1 MRRVG
6 VFAVLV
12 AIAFVIVW
20 RLQRSTTSH
29 ETATTVHA
37 AAPPTDPQ
45 LALKTSSLGGRV
57 TRASDG
63 TPIVGAFVSVEL
75 EAMERRNEPVV
86 VRTNTKGEWM
96 ALVAAGNYVVVVNAL
111 GFIPRRVGTVTV
123 SPNQASTV
131 SLALD
136 AGGSVLS
143 GTITDIGGGPI
154 AGATVFVAPASVTT
168 DVDGHYAIAV
178 LDGPHELGVSD
189 EDYCSSWERFA
200 ISGADATVDVQ
211 LVPGGSVRG
220 DVIARDTHAP
230 IPGAT
235 ISISGGMAGGSADS
249 DGHFMIRQL
258 HAARM
263 FVSARA
269 PGYASRGDEGFEV
282 GIGETAGPVHL
293 VLDHAFSISGLV
305 MWKARGNQPASG
317 ARVAA
322 FSRSTGTDAWTTTRR
337 DGTFTVDGLTPGLYA
352 IEIRDRDGWRLDGAP
367 VEIRDHDIVD
377 QLYSIERGVTVSGRV
392 EPGQLVAIE
401 LSTDATSA
409 GTADVRSDGTFTFHG
424 VLPGSYRGHATTFD
438 HHDGELAVEVGDSDV
453 TNLVVRLDTSPRA
466 SVTGTVVDE
475 DGVPVASAMVNVE
488 ARLASTDGAG
498 RFTITGLVPGKRMIA
513 ASRDVPMFGANPTYV
528 DAPSENNVVTI
539 ESRHSTISGRVLRAD
554 HQPAADTWVTATRI
568 EAPDKSVAITSALTA
583 ADGRFTIAP
592 LSKGVYSIVA
602 RDKRD
607 GARGEVARVIAGA
620 AISIELG
627 PLSSL
632 TGHVTAGGKPVA
644 QYELS
649 CGFGDLHQNVY
660 SPDGAFHFEHVQPG
674 YYTCK
679 ATTRDGTAE
688 ASLTVGAA
696 PAQLDLVLHAYGSVT
711 GTLVNAFTGK
721 PVPGLLAYAP
731 AVAESYLARGAAISD
746 ADGHFVIEHVVAGG
760 GAIEISSSSDRRTNS
775 QSFIRYSV
783 AEGEQVDLGEIRVLP
798 ARHGRSGTFGMKTQN
813 LEVVELTPGGP
824 AELAGIRR
832 GDDITA
838 VEGISIGTLA
848 RQVLGA
854 LLFDDVLTAGDSY
867 HFELARGVTVAVTA
881 N

>member
-1 MRRVG
+1 M
-6 VFAVLV
+6 
-12 AIAFVIVW
+12 
-20 RLQRSTTSH
+20 
-29 ETATTVHA
+29 
-37 AAPPTDPQ
+37 
-45 LALKTSSLGGRV
+45 
-57 TRASDG
+57 
-63 TPIVGAFVSVEL
+63 
-75 EAMERRNEPVV
+75 
-86 VRTNTKGEWM
+86 
-96 ALVAAGNYVVVVNAL
+96 
-111 GFIPRRVGTVTV
+111 
-123 SPNQASTV
+123 
-131 SLALD
+131 
-136 AGGSVLS
+136 
-143 GTITDIGGGPI
+143 
-154 AGATVFVAPASVTT
+154 
-168 DVDGHYAIAV
+168 
-178 LDGPHELGVSD
+178 
-189 EDYCSSWERFA
+189 
-200 ISGADATVDVQ
+200 
-211 LVPGGSVRG
+211 
-220 DVIARDTHAP
+220 
-230 IPGAT
+230 
-235 ISISGGMAGGSADS
+235 
-249 DGHFMIRQL
+249 
-258 HAARM
+258 
-263 FVSARA
+263 
-269 PGYASRGDEGFEV
+269 
-282 GIGETAGPVHL
+282 
-293 VLDHAFSISGLV
+293 
-305 MWKARGNQPASG
+305 
-317 ARVAA
+317 
-322 FSRSTGTDAWTTTRR
+322 
-337 DGTFTVDGLTPGLYA
+337 
-352 IEIRDRDGWRLDGAP
+352 
-367 VEIRDHDIVD
+367 
-377 QLYSIERGVTVSGRV
+377 
-392 EPGQLVAIE
+392 
-401 LSTDATSA
+401 
-409 GTADVRSDGTFTFHG
+409 
-424 VLPGSYRGHATTFD
+424 
-438 HHDGELAVEVGDSDV
+438 GDSDV